1 MEMLTECARRGER
14 LPEHLEAH
22 LRQCPRCLDHWAAEE
37 SLGQPFRKLRQAL
50 AGEHSPA
57 SRRRQ
62 LMEEFDRMHRPSRAF
77 RLRWAWAAAAAVLAA
92 VLVME
97 TGRIP
102 VGPVAP
108 DSGEFAIAGF
118 PDVSEDNG
126 FVPVAYSEPLAA
138 GESVRVVHD
147 ELDGA
152 ELAAMGIDVPGA
164 FGNVIDADIVLGED
178 GLPRAVRLSDY

>member
-1 MEMLTECARRGER
+1 
-14 LPEHLEAH
+14 
-22 LRQCPRCLDHWAAEE
+22 
-37 SLGQPFRKLRQAL
+37 
-50 AGEHSPA
+50 
-57 SRRRQ
+57 
-62 LMEEFDRMHRPSRAF
+62 MHRPSRAF
-77 RLRWAWAAAAAVLAA
+77 RVRWAWAAAAAILAA
-92 VLVME
+92 VLVIE

-102 VGPVAP
+102 VRPVAP
-108 DSGEFAIAGF
+108 DSGEFASAGF

-178 GLPRAVRLSDY
+178 GLPRAVRLSDF